1 MWIYFSLCALLEC
14 HFIPGYEAG
23 TCSREGIVNGAVSH
37 NGIVNSNSTSHYVD
51 QLASVTSGTVPMFSP
66 PLGTSIPSL
75 SPSTITNPRSLPQL
89 KDIHQSVED
98 EKKKS
103 QKKGRAT
110 FSGTQIDELEK
121 AFHVSQYL
129 STHDRHI
136 LAERLGLTENQIKIW
151 FQNRRTKCRRTAW
164 KSRSPSCSKV
174 PTTPTSP
181 SPHTP
186 TTPTTPSTPSSTNS
200 SPTPLTIKLPPIM

>member
-1 MWIYFSLCALLEC
+1 MYAVLEC
-14 HFIPGYEAG
+14 LLLSAGYEG
-23 TCSREGIVNGAVSH
+23 SVRESIVNGVTL
-37 NGIVNSNSTSHYVD
+37 NGIVSSNSTSPYID
-51 QLASVTSGTVPMFSP
+51 QMANVTAGTIPMFSP

-181 SPHTP
+181 HTP

-200 SPTPLTIKLPPIM
+200 SPTPLTIKLPPLI